1 MANSKTSPTPGEV
14 DSNDGAPSGT
24 ATPVIAVNGTEPD
37 TSEAASPTGETTAE
51 GAPKMSEL
59 SGIRYVGAADSR
71 IISMEDLESL
81 GVENPK
87 GDLVWNG
94 DNSKVVP
101 TEEFNA
107 ATRDALLA
115 LPDFVVA

>member
-1 MANSKTSPTPGEV
+1 MATSKTSPTAGETK
-14 DSNDGAPSGT
+14 STDGAPSGEVV
-24 ATPVIAVNGTEPD
+24 PVVAVNGVEPD
-37 TSEAASPTGETTAE
+37 TSEPTTSAAEETAE
-51 GAPKMSEL
+51 GAPKMAEL
-59 SGIRYVGAADSR
+59 VGIRYVGQANTR
-71 IISMEDLESL
+71 RISMEDLEVL

-87 GDLVWNG
+87 QDLEWTSDNG
-94 DNSKVVP
+94 KVVP